1 MADECSSNS
10 EAMKK
15 AITDVTKPVWGTH
28 GPAATKVI
36 AAVRSAFKAATKQA
50 SKQTKKGEK
59 GKDKTTIDNA
69 PPLAQKC
76 IDVLSSHA
84 FEESEAILSTDSLRM
99 KPGHSKFTMTRAP
112 KQFVSG
118 LDKIKA
124 VKSQMKW
131 LGGQIQKDKMTTAI
145 TAFKP
150 PVTKSITNLC
160 KEHMPKRMSDNV
172 ALPSDY
178 SALSEDIFLP
188 QAMQQK
194 KMYVCVCLFVVCVY
208 VCMCV
213 CMSFRATGNETKCYV
228 CMCMYVCM
236 CFVCC
241 VCSLCVVCCVCWFVR
256 SCVCFVC
263 LFVVCLLVVCVFHC
277 LYACVSTC
285 MLYYTRPSCKPM
297 STWP

>member
-36 AAVRSAFKAATKQA
+36 AAVRSALKAATKQA

-131 LGGQIQKDKMTTAI
+131 LGGQI
-145 TAFKP
+145 
-150 PVTKSITNLC
+150 
-160 KEHMPKRMSDNV
+160 
-172 ALPSDY
+172 
-178 SALSEDIFLP
+178 
-188 QAMQQK
+188 
-194 KMYVCVCLFVVCVY
+194 
-208 VCMCV
+208 
-213 CMSFRATGNETKCYV
+213 
-228 CMCMYVCM
+228 
-236 CFVCC
+236 
-241 VCSLCVVCCVCWFVR
+241 
-256 SCVCFVC
+256 
-263 LFVVCLLVVCVFHC
+263 
-277 LYACVSTC
+277 
-285 MLYYTRPSCKPM
+285 
-297 STWP
+297 